1 MRLISIVG
9 ARPQFIKLF
18 PITRIMPGD
27 ISHQIVHTGQH
38 YDESMTDIFF
48 EELGMPL
55 PYVNLGIGSGTH
67 ANQTA
72 QMMIGLEN
80 IFEELKP
87 DVVLV
92 YGDTNSTL
100 AGALVAAKMNVHLV
114 HLEAGLRSG
123 NRQMPEE
130 LNRIVVDHLS
140 GLLLA
145 PTQTAMTNLEN
156 EGLIGKSRL
165 VGDVMVDAILQAKEL
180 IEDGGLTEKISTPD
194 VYIYCTIHRADN
206 TSNRERIV
214 EILNRLS
221 LSKIPVVFL
230 AHPRF
235 LAACT
240 RFDIDLEQYPIRFIP
255 PQSYLNSIDL
265 MMRSKGVI
273 TDSGGVQKES
283 YLVNKRT
290 LTVRGDTEWPETL
303 QGNWNVLDY
312 SLSEVQKKWWERD
325 LGTQSQAFG
334 VGESANT
341 IIESIVATYS

>member
-18 PITRIMPGD
+18 PITRIMPSG

-55 PYVNLGIGSGTH
+55 PYVNLGIGSGTQ

-80 IFEELKP
+80 IFKDLNP

-100 AGALVAAKMNVHLV
+100 AGALVAAKMNVNLV

-156 EGLIGKSRL
+156 EGLIDKSRL
-165 VGDVMVDAILQAKEL
+165 VGDVMVDAILQAKKL
-180 IEDGGLTEKISTPD
+180 IEDGRLTEKISTPD
-194 VYIYCTIHRADN
+194 VYLYCTIHRANN

-221 LSKIPVVFL
+221 LSTIPIVFL

-240 RFDIDLEQYPIRFIP
+240 RFDIDLEQYPMHFIP

-283 YLVNKRT
+283 YLINKRT
-290 LTVRGDTEWPETL
+290 LTVRGETEWPETL

-325 LGTQSQAFG
+325 LGGQSQAFG

-341 IIESIVATYS
+341 IIKSIVAAYS